1 MRRPSRLIAVPVLLL
16 AALLAPVATATAG
29 AAPAPAPQPTGP
41 LAGVAASALVAEGGG
56 WGHGVGM
63 SQWGA
68 EGYAQHGKRYRWILG
83 HYYRGAK
90 VTKLRRTRAVRVL
103 LDTSGPVTITG
114 ATRAGG
120 RTLNPRTAYR
130 ASVAGSQIA
139 LRGGGRTIRI
149 AQKAPV
155 SGRPT
160 VGVGGK
166 GRYRGALLLSK
177 APSGDLRVVNRIGLE
192 DYMRAVVPHEAYSTW
207 RPEALKAQAV
217 AARTYSIAVV
227 KTDSPDFDHYD
238 DTRSHAYA
246 GVARETAATDA
257 AVRATRNEVITYRGE
272 IVPAY
277 YHSSSGGHTEDVE
290 VGFPG
295 AQPAPY
301 LVGVEDRYDDV
312 RGNGNHRWLRRIP
325 LATAESRLRSAGLLS
340 GSLLGIEVL
349 RRGASPRI
357 AAARVLGSGGTETV
371 DGDDLKQALGLPD
384 IPSSLTLA
392 R

>member
-29 AAPAPAPQPTGP
+29 AAPAASPAGP
-41 LAGVAASALVAEGGG
+41 LAGAAAAALVAEGGG

-68 EGYAQHGKRYRWILG
+68 EGYARHGKRHGWILG
-83 HYYRGAK
+83 HYFQGTRIERLK
-90 VTKLRRTRAVRVL
+90 RTRPVRVL
-103 LDTSGPVTITG
+103 LGTAGPVTITG

-120 RTLNPRTAYR
+120 RALNPRTSYR
-130 ASVAGSQIA
+130 ASVAGSRIA

-149 AQKAPV
+149 AQKAPL

-166 GRYRGALLLSK
+166 GRYRGTLLLSK

-217 AARTYSIAVV
+217 AARTYSLAIV
-227 KTDSPDFDHYD
+227 KTESPDFDHFD

-272 IVPAY
+272 IIPSY
-277 YHSSSGGHTEDVE
+277 YHASSGGHTENVE

-312 RGNGNHRWLRRIP
+312 AGNGNHRWLRRIP
-325 LATAESRLRSAGLLS
+325 LATAQSRLRSAGLLS
-340 GSLLGIEVL
+340 GSLLGIEIL

-357 AAARVLGSGGTETV
+357 AQARVLGSGGTKTV

-384 IPSSLTLA
+384 IPSSLTQTS
-392 R
+392 